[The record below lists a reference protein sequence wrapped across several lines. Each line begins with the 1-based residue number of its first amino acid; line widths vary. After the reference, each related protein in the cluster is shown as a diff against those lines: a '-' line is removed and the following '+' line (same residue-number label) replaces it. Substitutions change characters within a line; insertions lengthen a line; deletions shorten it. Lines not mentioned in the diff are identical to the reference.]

1 MPQIELPHHFELGDG
16 IQMKFQYQVVLPR
29 YIFQMAPRSAKA
41 YADKIFL
48 VSFSL
53 CGTGGTNGKC
63 NAPGLPEMLGSFS
76 LVWSN
81 NWTFPSNGAAG
92 CFYLSDVQPASTP
105 PYNGS
110 AGYNLA
116 SNVRIQASRSSSV
129 YGASSTVMPA
139 SADVSMGLYLGR
151 LA

>member
-1 MPQIELPHHFELGDG
+1 MTTYPEMSGSPAALNFPGLPAFRKGLRG
-16 IQMKFQYQVVLPR
+16 QKKLCLFQ
-29 YIFQMAPRSAKA
+29 
-41 YADKIFL
+41 
-48 VSFSL
+48 SL
-53 CGTGGTNGKC
+53 RNGGTNGKC

-92 CFYLSDVQPASTP
+92 CFYLSDVQPASAP

-110 AGYNLA
+110 DGYNLA

-151 LA
+151 PA

>member
-1 MPQIELPHHFELGDG
+1 MLFPRGIPVPQRL
-16 IQMKFQYQVVLPR
+16 VLPEKSKEAQPLR
-29 YIFQMAPRSAKA
+29 NR
-41 YADKIFL
+41 
-48 VSFSL
+48 
-53 CGTGGTNGKC
+53 GTNGQY
-63 NAPGLPEMLGSFS
+63 NAPGLPVMLGSFS

-92 CFYLSDVQPASTP
+92 CFYLSDVQPASAP

-129 YGASSTVMPA
+129 YGSSSTVMPA
-139 SADVSMGLYLGR
+139 SADMNVGLYLGSHT
-151 LA
+151 